1 MAQTNHITIKY
12 TASRERKIRK
22 DYETE
27 KAKARQIPIS
37 FAQSRGDELIS
48 TEFTANE
55 LLALD
60 KTIRETLGSD
70 YQIVNVKYS
79 DLGTNGNG
87 KSYVTYAIIH
97 KDLFIRTKARWDSE
111 SELFY
116 YAKTP
121 VIIPAFPKAVVGNK
135 KCGQYSTEG
144 YIWLTFR
151 KVSNAHTILYSSDDV
166 ETFGFKGKYKRH
178 WDKAG
183 HLYWVTEVLFDKYL
197 ESIVGGIKNVKA
209 MFEKFV

>member
-27 KAKARQIPIS
+27 LAKARQTPIS
-37 FAQSRGDELIS
+37 FEQKKGNEFIS

-70 YQIVNVKYS
+70 YQIVNVDYK
-79 DLGTNGNG
+79 DLGASGNG
-87 KSYVTYAIIH
+87 KSYITYAIIH
-97 KDLFIRTKARWDSE
+97 KDLFIRSKAKWNAE
-111 SELFY
+111 HEIFCY
-116 YAKTP
+116 GKTP
-121 VIIPAFPKAVVGNK
+121 VIIPAFPKELVGKK
-135 KCGQYSTEG
+135 KCGYYSTEG

-151 KVSNAHTILYSSDDV
+151 KVSNANSILYMSDDV
-166 ETFGFKGKYKRH
+166 ETFGFKGKYKRS
-178 WDKAG
+178 WEKTG
-183 HLYWVTEVLFDKYL
+183 HLYWVTEMLFEKYIN
-197 ESIVGGIKNVKA
+197 SVVGGIKNVKA
-209 MFEKFV
+209 MFEKFL

>member
-27 KAKARQIPIS
+27 KAKARKIPIS

-70 YQIVNVKYS
+70 YQIVNVKYG
-79 DLGTNGNG
+79 DLGSSGNG

-97 KDLFIRTKARWDSE
+97 KDLFLRSKAKWNAE
-111 SELFY
+111 HEIFY
-116 YAKTP
+116 YGTSP
-121 VIIPAFPKAVVGNK
+121 IVIPAFPKAVVGDK

-151 KVSNAHTILYSSDDV
+151 KVSNAHSIMYMSDDV

-183 HLYWVTEVLFDKYL
+183 HLYWVTEVLFEKYL
-197 ESIVGGIKNVKA
+197 ESLIGGIKNVKA

>member
-1 MAQTNHITIKY
+1 MAQKNNITIKY
-12 TASRERKIRK
+12 SQRREKQIK
-22 DYETE
+22 ANYETE
-27 KAKARQIPIS
+27 HAKARQIPIS
-37 FAQSRGDELIS
+37 FEQKRGNEFIS

-60 KTIRETLGSD
+60 RTIRETLGSD
-70 YQIVNVKYS
+70 YQIINVKYS
-79 DLGTNGNG
+79 DLGTSGNG
-87 KSYVTYAIIH
+87 KSYVSYAIIH
-97 KDLFIRTKARWDSE
+97 KDLFVRSKAKWNNE

-116 YAKTP
+116 YGQTP

-151 KVSNAHTILYSSDDV
+151 KVSNHNTILYMSDDV
-166 ETFGFKGKYKRH
+166 ETFGFKGKYKRR
-178 WDKAG
+178 WEKAG
-183 HLYWVTEVLFDKYL
+183 HLYWITDVLFEKYL
-197 ESIVGGIKNVKA
+197 NSLIGGINKVKA

>member
-12 TASRERKIRK
+12 SPKREKQIK
-22 DYETE
+22 ANYETE

-70 YQIVNVKYS
+70 YQILNVKYG
-79 DLGTNGNG
+79 DLGASGNG

-97 KDLFIRTKARWDSE
+97 KELFVRAKAKWDNE

-116 YAKTP
+116 YGKTP
-121 VIIPAFPKAVVGNK
+121 VIIPAFPKAVVGKK

-151 KVSNAHTILYSSDDV
+151 KVSNAHSILYMSDDV
-166 ETFGFKGKYKRH
+166 ETFGFKGKYKRRFE
-178 WDKAG
+178 KAG

-197 ESIVGGIKNVKA
+197 ESLIGGIKNVKS
-209 MFEKFV
+209 MFEKFL

>member
-27 KAKARQIPIS
+27 KAKARKIPIS

-79 DLGTNGNG
+79 DLGTSGNG

-97 KDLFIRTKARWDSE
+97 KDLFCRSKAKWDNE

-116 YAKTP
+116 YGKTP
-121 VIIPAFPKAVVGNK
+121 IVIPAFPKAVVGNK

-151 KVSNAHTILYSSDDV
+151 KVSNAHSILYMSDDV
-166 ETFGFKGKYKRH
+166 ETFGFKGKYKRR

>member
-27 KAKARQIPIS
+27 KAKARKIPIS

-70 YQIVNVKYS
+70 YQIVNVKYG
-79 DLGTNGNG
+79 DLGASGNG

-97 KDLFIRTKARWDSE
+97 KDLFIRSKAKWYNE
-111 SELFY
+111 LELFGY
-116 YAKTP
+116 GTNP
-121 VIIPAFPKAVVGNK
+121 IVIPAFPKAVVGNK

-151 KVSNAHTILYSSDDV
+151 KVSNANTILYMSDDV

-183 HLYWVTEVLFDKYL
+183 HLYWVTEVLFEKYL
-197 ESIVGGIKNVKA
+197 ESLIGGIKNVKA

>member
-12 TASRERKIRK
+12 SPKREKQIK
-22 DYETE
+22 ANYETE
-27 KAKARQIPIS
+27 KEKARHIPIS

-60 KTIRETLGSD
+60 KTIREALGSD
-70 YQIVNVKYS
+70 YQIVNVDYK
-79 DLGTNGNG
+79 DLGASGNG
-87 KSYVTYAIIH
+87 KSYVTYAIVH
-97 KDLFIRTKARWDSE
+97 KDLFVRSKAKWDNE
-111 SELFY
+111 SETFCY
-116 YAKTP
+116 GTTP
-121 VIIPAFPKAVVGNK
+121 IVIPAFPKAVVGKK

-144 YIWLTFR
+144 YIWLTFQ
-151 KVSNAHTILYSSDDV
+151 KVSNANIILYRSKDV
-166 ETFGFKGKYKRH
+166 ETFGFKGKYKRR

-197 ESIVGGIKNVKA
+197 ESLIGGIKNVKG
-209 MFEKFV
+209 MFEKFL

>member
-12 TASRERKIRK
+12 KASRERKIRK
-22 DYETE
+22 DYENE

-37 FAQSRGDELIS
+37 FAQSRGDELIN

-79 DLGTNGNG
+79 DLGSSGNG

-97 KDLFIRTKARWDSE
+97 KDLFIRSKARWDNE
-111 SELFY
+111 FETFCY
-116 YAKTP
+116 GKTP
-121 VIIPAFPKAVVGNK
+121 VVIPAFPKAVAGNK

-144 YIWLTFR
+144 YIWLTFQ
-151 KVSNAHTILYSSDDV
+151 KVSNAHTIMYRSDDV
-166 ETFGFKGKYKRH
+166 ETFGFKGKYKRR

>member
-70 YQIVNVKYS
+70 YQIVNVKYG
-79 DLGTNGNG
+79 DLGASGNG

-97 KDLFIRTKARWDSE
+97 KDLFIRSKAKWDNE
-111 SELFY
+111 SEIFY
-116 YAKTP
+116 YGKTP

-151 KVSNAHTILYSSDDV
+151 KVSNAHTIMYRSDDV
-166 ETFGFKGKYKRH
+166 ETFGFKGKYKRR

>member
-27 KAKARQIPIS
+27 KAKARKTPIS

-79 DLGTNGNG
+79 DLGANGNG

-97 KDLFIRTKARWDSE
+97 KDLFIRSKAKWDN
-111 SELFY
+111 ELETFCY
-116 YAKTP
+116 GTNP
-121 VIIPAFPKAVVGNK
+121 IVIPAFPKAVVGNK

-151 KVSNAHTILYSSDDV
+151 KVSNTHSILYMSDDV

-183 HLYWVTEVLFDKYL
+183 HLYWITEMLFDKYL
-197 ESIVGGIKNVKA
+197 ESIIGGIKNVKA

>member
-27 KAKARQIPIS
+27 HEKARHTPIS

-79 DLGTNGNG
+79 DLGTSGNG

-97 KDLFIRTKARWDSE
+97 KDLFIRSKAKWDSE
-111 SELFY
+111 SEIFY
-116 YAKTP
+116 YGKTP
-121 VIIPAFPKAVVGNK
+121 VIIPAFPKALTGKK
-135 KCGQYSTEG
+135 KCGQYSTDG

-151 KVSNAHTILYSSDDV
+151 KVSNAHSILYMSDDV

-178 WDKAG
+178 WDKVG
-183 HLYWVTEVLFDKYL
+183 HLYWITEVLFDKYL

>member
-22 DYETE
+22 DYENE

-70 YQIVNVKYS
+70 YQIVNVKYG
-79 DLGTNGNG
+79 DLGASGNG

-97 KDLFIRTKARWDSE
+97 KDLFIRSKAKWDNE
-111 SELFY
+111 SEIFY
-116 YAKTP
+116 YGTNP
-121 VIIPAFPKAVVGNK
+121 IVIPAFPKAVVGNK

-151 KVSNAHTILYSSDDV
+151 KVSNAHTIMYRSDDV
-166 ETFGFKGKYKRH
+166 ETFCFKGKYKRR

-183 HLYWVTEVLFDKYL
+183 HMYWVTEVLFDKYL

>member
-22 DYETE
+22 DYENE

-70 YQIVNVKYS
+70 YQIVNVKYG
-79 DLGTNGNG
+79 DLGASGNG

-97 KDLFIRTKARWDSE
+97 KDLFIRSKAKWDNE
-111 SELFY
+111 SEIFY
-116 YAKTP
+116 YGKTP

-151 KVSNAHTILYSSDDV
+151 KVSNAHTIMYRSDDV
-166 ETFGFKGKYKRH
+166 ETFGFKGKYKRR

-183 HLYWVTEVLFDKYL
+183 HMYWVTEVLFDKYL

>member
-12 TASRERKIRK
+12 SPKREKQIK
-22 DYETE
+22 ANYETE
-27 KAKARQIPIS
+27 HAKARKIPIS

-79 DLGTNGNG
+79 DLGANGNG

-97 KDLFIRTKARWDSE
+97 KDLFCRSKAKWDNE
-111 SELFY
+111 LELFCY
-116 YAKTP
+116 GTNP
-121 VIIPAFPKAVVGNK
+121 IVIPAFPKAVVGNK

-151 KVSNAHTILYSSDDV
+151 KVSNAHTIMYMSDDV

-183 HLYWVTEVLFDKYL
+183 HLYWVTEVLFEKYL
-197 ESIVGGIKNVKA
+197 ESLIGGIKNVKS
-209 MFEKFV
+209 MFEKFL

>member
-60 KTIRETLGSD
+60 KTIRETLGLD
-70 YQIVNVKYS
+70 YQIVNVKYG
-79 DLGTNGNG
+79 DLGASGNG

-97 KDLFIRTKARWDSE
+97 KDLFIRSKAKWDNE
-111 SELFY
+111 SEIFY
-116 YAKTP
+116 YGKTP

-151 KVSNAHTILYSSDDV
+151 KVSNAHTIMYRSDDV
-166 ETFGFKGKYKRH
+166 ETFGFKGKYKRR

-183 HLYWVTEVLFDKYL
+183 HMYWVTEVLFDKYL

>member
-1 MAQTNHITIKY
+1 MAQNTKITIKY
-12 TASRERKIRK
+12 SPKRERQIKA
-22 DYETE
+22 DYENE
-27 KAKARQIPIS
+27 LAKARQTPIS
-37 FAQSRGDELIS
+37 FEQKKGNEFIS

-70 YQIVNVKYS
+70 YQIVNVEYK
-79 DLGTNGNG
+79 DLGASGNG
-87 KSYVTYAIIH
+87 KSYITYAIIH
-97 KDLFIRTKARWDSE
+97 KELFARSKARWNPE
-111 SELFY
+111 HETFCY
-116 YAKTP
+116 GTNPIVIP
-121 VIIPAFPKAVVGNK
+121 VFPKALVGKK
-135 KCGQYSTEG
+135 KCGYYSTEG

-151 KVSNAHTILYSSDDV
+151 KVSNANTILYMSDDV

-183 HLYWVTEVLFDKYL
+183 HMYWATSIMFDKYL

-209 MFEKFV
+209 MFEKFL